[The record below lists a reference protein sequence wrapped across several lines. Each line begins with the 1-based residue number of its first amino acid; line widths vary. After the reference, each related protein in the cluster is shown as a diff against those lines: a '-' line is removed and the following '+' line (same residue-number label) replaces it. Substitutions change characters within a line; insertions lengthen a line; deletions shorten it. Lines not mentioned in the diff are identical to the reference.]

1 MQDKEFP
8 GPGEHQVLGDVEHH
22 TAVNDALAALE
33 KDRIVDRVWSREAA
47 VWKREPVHQKII
59 SNALGWLSV
68 ADTVLEHIDEL
79 VSFAEE
85 VRREGFKHVLLLGM
99 GGSSLCPEVL
109 RRSFGRIDGYP
120 ELLVLDSTV
129 PASVLS
135 FERLIDPA
143 RTLFIVS
150 SKSGKTTEPQVFL
163 DYFFDRVGHTSRSAD
178 PGRNFIAIT
187 DPGTLLEQIAQKK
200 GFRHVFNNPADI
212 GGRYSALSYF
222 GMVPAALA
230 GYDVKEILVRAA
242 AAMQSC
248 RAAAKENTGAQL
260 GAALGALA
268 RSGRNKLT
276 LVTPEPIDS
285 LGLWIEQLIAESTG
299 KEGSGILPVAG
310 ERLGGPEVYGDDR
323 VFVYLGKPGF
333 ANTEPGAR
341 LRALAYAGHP
351 VVVREVG
358 DPLDLGREFFIWEF
372 ATAIAG
378 KLLEIN
384 PFDQPN
390 VQESKDNTERL
401 LAEFERDGRFTEQE
415 LLASG
420 EGLGLYAGGK
430 TRSLIGPDST
440 ARSIIATHLESV
452 TPGDYVALTAYIEGT
467 PEHDAL
473 LDEIRTHIR
482 DSTRVATTVGYG
494 PRFLHSTGQLHKG
507 GSATGVFI
515 QITSDDSKEVPIPGR
530 PYGFGILKQAQALG
544 DFESLANRSRRVI
557 RVHLG
562 KGVAE
567 GLTTLLGLVR
577 EARPISA
584 SATE

>member
-1 MQDKEFP
+1 MQDNEFP
-8 GPGEHQVLGDVEHH
+8 GSGEHQVLGDVEYH
-22 TAVNDALAALE
+22 TAVNDALVALE
-33 KDRIVDRVWSREAA
+33 KGDIVERIWSRDPS
-47 VWKREPVHQKII
+47 VWKSEPEHQKII

-68 ADTVLEHIDEL
+68 AETVLEHVDEL
-79 VSFAEE
+79 ASFAEE

-109 RRSFGRIDGYP
+109 RRSFGRVEGYP

-129 PASVLS
+129 PATVLS
-135 FERLIDPA
+135 FDRKIDPA
-143 RTLFIVS
+143 KTIFIVS

-163 DYFFDRVGHTSRSAD
+163 DYFFDRVARTGSAD

-187 DPGTLLEQIAQKK
+187 DPNTLLEQIAQKK
-200 GFRHVFNNPADI
+200 LFRRVFTNPADI

-222 GMVPAALA
+222 GMVPAAVA
-230 GYDVKEILVRAA
+230 GYDVKELLTRAVT
-242 AAMQSC
+242 AMQSC

-260 GAALGALA
+260 GAALGALT
-268 RSGRNKLT
+268 RSGRNKVT

-310 ERLGGPEVYGDDR
+310 ERLGGPEVYGEDR
-323 VFVYLGKPGF
+323 LFAYLGKPGF
-333 ANTEPGAR
+333 ASTESGSL
-341 LRALAYAGHP
+341 LRALVYASHP
-351 VVVREVG
+351 LVVREVAG
-358 DPLDLGREFFIWEF
+358 PLDLGREFFIWEF

-401 LAEFERDGRFTEQE
+401 LAEFQREGRFSEQE
-415 LLASG
+415 RLAG
-420 EGLGLYAGGK
+420 GDGIDLYAGGK
-430 TRSLIGPDST
+430 TRSLIPPNST
-440 ARSIIATHLESV
+440 PLSIIAAHLQSV
-452 TPGDYVALTAYIEGT
+452 VRGDYVALTAYIEET

-482 DSTRVATTVGYG
+482 DSTKVATTVGYG

-507 GSATGVFI
+507 GPATGVFI
-515 QITSDDSKEVPIPGR
+515 QITSDDSEEVPIPGR
-530 PYGFGILKQAQALG
+530 PYGFSALKQAQALG

-557 RVHLG
+557 RVHLS
-562 KGVAE
+562 KGISE
-567 GLTTLLGLVR
+567 GLTSLLDLVR
-577 EARPISA
+577 EAKPITA
-584 SATE
+584 SAAE

>member
-8 GPGEHQVLGDVEHH
+8 GRGEHQVLGDVEYH
-22 TAVNDALAALE
+22 TAVNDALDALE
-33 KDRIVDRVWSREAA
+33 RDKIVDKVWSRDPS
-47 VWKREPVHQKII
+47 VWKRDPEHQKII

-79 VSFAEE
+79 TSFAEE

-109 RRSFGRIDGYP
+109 RRSFGRIEGYP

-135 FERLIDPA
+135 FERRIDPA
-143 RTLFIVS
+143 RTMFIVS

-163 DYFFDRVGHTSRSAD
+163 DYFFDRVARTSGSAE

-187 DPGTLLEQIAQKK
+187 DPGTLLEKIAQGK
-200 GFRHVFNNPADI
+200 GFRRVFSNPADI

-230 GYDVKEILVRAA
+230 GYDVKEILTRAV

-248 RAAAKENTGAQL
+248 KAAAKENTGAQL

-299 KEGSGILPVAG
+299 KEGFGILPVAG
-310 ERLGGPEVYGDDR
+310 ERLGGPQVYGDDR

-333 ANTEPGAR
+333 ASTESGAR
-341 LRALAYAGHP
+341 LRALAYAHHP
-351 VVVREVG
+351 VVVREVAA
-358 DPLDLGREFFIWEF
+358 PLDLGREFFIWEF

-378 KLLEIN
+378 AILEIN

-401 LAEFERDGRFTEQE
+401 LAEFEREGRFSEQE
-415 LLASG
+415 LLASSD
-420 EGLGLYAGGK
+420 GLGLYAGGK
-430 TRSLIGPDST
+430 TQSLIGPNST
-440 ARSIIATHLESV
+440 PLSIIATHLESV
-452 TPGDYVALTAYIEGT
+452 MLGDYVALTAYIEGT
-467 PEHDAL
+467 PEHDHL
-473 LDEIRTHIR
+473 LDDIRTHIR

-507 GSATGVFI
+507 GPATGVFI
-515 QITSDDSKEVPIPGR
+515 QITSDDREEVPIPGR
-530 PYGFGILKQAQALG
+530 PYGFSTLKQAQALG

-557 RVHLG
+557 RVHLS

-567 GLTTLLGLVR
+567 GLKTLLDLVR
-577 EARPISA
+577 KAKPITA